1 MGEVGTTVATNT
13 WRGCVVRKKVNKLKI
28 TGTSSSI
35 TFDLENGYSI
45 TGTGEI
51 LVGGRFAVDTDSLVQ
66 WNEPHQDE
74 PFTSH
79 DLTRL
84 KEITL
89 NMMRDDTV
97 HIIFD

>member
-1 MGEVGTTVATNT
+1 MNE
-13 WRGCVVRKKVNKLKI
+13 LKI

-51 LVGGRFAVDTDSLVQ
+51 LVGGRFAVDTDSLAR
-66 WNEPHQDE
+66 WNELNQDE
-74 PFTSH
+74 PFTSD
-79 DLTRL
+79 DLAQL
-84 KEITL
+84 KKITM